1 MESLLSQRALPTSTS
16 TASPPHSHRRSSH
29 GIALAIIVTCQLM
42 LILDATVMNVALPRI
57 RHDLHFSATG
67 LAWVLSAYTLT
78 YGGLLLLGG
87 RAGDLFGRRRM
98 FIAGI
103 TLFTVASL
111 AGGFAP
117 SAGWL
122 LVARVLQG
130 IGAAAAGP
138 STIALITT
146 TFTEPRE
153 RIRALAVLSGIA
165 SAGFAIGLIVG
176 GIVTQAASWRWVL
189 FINVPFGVAA
199 VALAPRFVREPE
211 RHPGRLDVPGAIV
224 ATAGVAALVYA
235 FIHAAA
241 SGWSQW
247 QTMAAFAAG
256 VILLIG
262 FVAMQARGSR
272 PLLPLRLFADRNRA
286 AGYLAF
292 FLAPAAMMS
301 SFFFLTQY
309 LQEIRGFS
317 ALTTGLAFLPLA
329 VGMFTMTRLVPRLLT
344 RFGPKPLVLTGAALI
359 VAGLLL
365 LTRLSPGSGYVPM
378 LLVPLV
384 LVGVGGGLGFAP
396 LTPVIMASVE
406 AADAGAAGGALQT
419 MQQIGASL
427 GLAVLVTVFG
437 TAVRHAGQVS
447 LAQGMVSG
455 MDVTFAVAAAIAAS
469 VLVVALTFRRL
480 PAQRS

>member
-1 MESLLSQRALPTSTS
+1 MSQRAVPTSTS
-16 TASPPHSHRRSSH
+16 TAPPPVSHRRNTH
-29 GIALAIIVTCQLM
+29 RVALAIIVTCQLM

-57 RHDLHFSATG
+57 QHDLHFSTTG

-98 FIAGI
+98 FVAGI
-103 TLFTVASL
+103 TLFTAASL

-122 LVARVLQG
+122 LAARVLQG
-130 IGAAAAGP
+130 VGAAAAGP
-138 STIALITT
+138 STIALIAT

-176 GIVTQAASWRWVL
+176 GIVTEAASWRWVL

-199 VALAPRFVREPE
+199 VVLAPRFVREPE
-211 RHPGRLDVPGAIV
+211 RHPGRLDIPGAIV
-224 ATAGVAALVYA
+224 ATAGAASLVYA

-241 SGWSQW
+241 SGWFQW
-247 QTMAAFAAG
+247 QTVGALSAG
-256 VILLIG
+256 IVLLAV
-262 FVAMQARGSR
+262 FVVMQARGSR

-301 SFFFLTQY
+301 SFFFLTQF
-309 LQEIRGFS
+309 LQEIRGLS
-317 ALTTGLAFLPLA
+317 ALATGLAFLPLA
-329 VGMFTMTRLVPRLLT
+329 LAMFTMTRLVPRLLP
-344 RFGPKPLVLTGAALI
+344 RLGPKPLVLTGTLLI
-359 VAGLLL
+359 VVGLVL
-365 LTRLSPGSGYVPM
+365 LTRLSPGSGYAAA

-384 LVGVGGGLGFAP
+384 LLGLGGGLGFAP
-396 LTPVIMASVE
+396 LTPVIMASVGP
-406 AADAGAAGGALQT
+406 ADAGAAGGALQT
-419 MQQIGASL
+419 MQQLGASL

-437 TAVRHAGQVS
+437 AGVRHAGQVS
-447 LAQGMVSG
+447 LSRGLVTG
-455 MDVTFAVAAAIAAS
+455 MDVAFAVAAGIAAS
-469 VLVVALTFRRL
+469 VVVVALTFRRS
-480 PAQRS
+480 PGPRS